1 MHLTRALNI
10 LQNPVKNAKRDP
22 ENPTFG
28 VTVIAD
34 CAPDLPVTSTGPRVT
49 PISQICFMR
58 SGSPDLGPIHSRVLK
73 TEFVVHRVSQF
84 LFAAEVTFGGLNRS
98 VSEQKLDL
106 LQFTA

>member
-1 MHLTRALNI
+1 MAG
-10 LQNPVKNAKRDP
+10 QKS
-22 ENPTFG
+22 G
-28 VTVIAD
+28 SG
-34 CAPDLPVTSTGPRVT
+34 TSLK
-49 PISQICFMR
+49 R
-58 SGSPDLGPIHSRVLK
+58 SGIFK